1 MAERKR
7 SLLPSAWRPFSH
19 FPSLFDEAN
28 DWFPDLATFSNER
41 GLSVSE
47 DNGSVLVE
55 AAVPGLKPEDLEIS
69 LDRGTLW
76 VKGQKSEEEEEEE
89 RKYYRKASKSYS
101 YYTSLPEGVDLES
114 EPEATC
120 EDGVVKI
127 TFSKKESS
135 EPKKIEVKK
144 S

>member
-7 SLLPSAWRPFSH
+7 SLLPSVWQPFCH
-19 FPSLFDEAN
+19 LPSLFDEAN
-28 DWFPDLATFSNER
+28 DWFPDLTTFSNER

-47 DNGSVLVE
+47 DNGTVLVE
-55 AAVPGLKPEDLEIS
+55 AAVPGLKPKDVEIS

-76 VKGQKSEEEEEEE
+76 VKGQKSEEKEDKN
-89 RKYYRKASKSYS
+89 RKYYRKASRFYS
-101 YYTSLPEGVDLES
+101 YCTSLPEGVDTEV

-120 EDGVVKI
+120 EDGIVKI
-127 TFSKKESS
+127 TFTKKESP
-135 EPKKIEVKK
+135 EPKKIEIKK